1 MIDLAMIDVM
11 AARLAGG
18 RPWRH
23 WRDIEPLPSVI

>member
-18 RPWRH
+18 TTWRH
-23 WRDIEPLPSVI
+23 WRDMKSTPSAT